1 MGHSQLKCEEE
12 KIMSENNSLK
22 AILITGRSLEQ
33 GVAIESDKAG
43 DTYTR
48 ACGKCL
54 MDPRDMKKLKILSGD
69 TVLVKTDY
77 GEVAVRAERSP
88 DAPHEGIVFIPM
100 GPWANQVV
108 NSYTDSTGMPSFKG
122 VEATIKP
129 APEEPVLSA
138 LELARKFMEK

>member
-1 MGHSQLKCEEE
+1 
-12 KIMSENNSLK
+12 MSENNSLK
-22 AILITGRSLEQ
+22 AILVTGRSLKQ

-43 DTYTR
+43 DTYAS

-54 MDPRDMKKLKILSGD
+54 MDPQDMKKLKILSGN

-77 GEVAVRAERSP
+77 GEVVVRAEKSP

-108 NSYTDSTGMPSFKG
+108 NPYTDSTGMPSFKG

-129 APEEPVLSA
+129 APGKTVLSA
-138 LELARKFMEK
+138 LELARKFME